1 MKKKIV
7 LRSLIILGI
16 AFIIYE
22 SYTIVSMIANPNLE
36 VLENVRTIDLKNDK
50 SIAIMVQDANTD
62 EWHEADSRDSWPDP
76 STHGFVGAECT
87 DSEGATIDWEKV
99 LTFDLTKQIATIKT
113 KQTAYCTLYF
123 AKGEPALDW
132 LKKKGG
138 TTFAGSNHTTVI
150 DGMYRFV
157 GTKDTVT
164 NNYICF
170 GTTIES
176 ECLKTPETYMYRII
190 GITSTEDETIGLYAN
205 QLKLI
210 KATPS
215 NTSQKWN
222 NTANDTKWDDST
234 IKKYLNGTTANGN
247 TSGFLQT
254 IVDSSNGAY
263 WESMISSHKWY
274 NEDQASIGKEE
285 PKNSHAEASKIGLMY
300 GTDYKNSGVESTSN
314 WLLITNGWSTN
325 SSLTQGASYEWTL
338 TRGKPNPYYN
348 ACFVRSGDGT
358 LQYYLMTEPYSVR
371 PVFYLQSGVNLIGE
385 GTKEHPFII
394 SGVMPQN

>member
-1 MKKKIV
+1 MKKKII
-7 LRSLIILGI
+7 LRSFIILGI

-22 SYTIVSMIANPNLE
+22 SYSIVSMIANTNLE

-62 EWHEADSRDSWPDP
+62 EWHEADNRDSWPDP
-76 STHGFVGAECT
+76 SKYGFVGAECT

-99 LTFDLTKQIATIKT
+99 LTFSLANKTATIKT

-123 AKGEPALDW
+123 AKGTPALDW
-132 LKKKGG
+132 LKQKGG
-138 TTFAGSNHTTVI
+138 TTFAGSDHTTVI

-190 GITSTEDETIGLYAN
+190 GITSAKDETIGLYAN

-215 NTSQKWN
+215 SESQRWN
-222 NTANDTKWDDST
+222 SSYTDIKWDSSAM
-234 IKKYLNGTTANGN
+234 KSYLNGTFYNSIRDAQPNG
-247 TSGFLQT
+247 T
-254 IVDSSNGAY
+254 Y
-263 WESMISSHKWY
+263 WESMISNHKWY
-274 NEDQASIGKEE
+274 NADYTSVPATE
-285 PKNSHAEASKIGLMY
+285 PTTSHTAESKIGLMY
-300 GTDYKNSGVESTSN
+300 ATDYKNSGNQNTNN
-314 WLLITNGWSTN
+314 WLYIKNGWSTN
-325 SSLTQGASYEWTL
+325 TSGTTLYEWTMSRNGL
-338 TRGKPNPYYN
+338 IDSSCYAWGVK
-348 ACFVRSGDGT
+348 
-358 LQYYLMTEPYSVR
+358 TEIGGLNRVSVGSLFEVR
-371 PVFYLQSGVNLIGE
+371 PVFYLQTGVNLMGE
-385 GTKEHPFII
+385 GTNDHPYII
-394 SGVMPQN
+394 ATMNNA